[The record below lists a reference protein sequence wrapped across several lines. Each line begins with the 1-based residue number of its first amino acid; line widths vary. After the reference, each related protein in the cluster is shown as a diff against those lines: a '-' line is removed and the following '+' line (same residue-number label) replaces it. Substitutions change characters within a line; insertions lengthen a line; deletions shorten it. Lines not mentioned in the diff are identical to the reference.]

1 MTTGA
6 RDESALLLDVTRL
19 IWRRWAGRHP
29 TGIDRVCLAYLEH
42 YAPRAQAVVQH
53 ERYRQVLERDASR
66 RLFDLLMHPV
76 EGFRRRLA
84 TGALRPGR
92 RHDKN
97 VRGRP
102 YLNVG
107 HTGLDR
113 PGLGHWIRESGVKPV
128 YFVHDL
134 IPITHPEY
142 CRDGEGEKHVR
153 RMQTV
158 LHTGAAVVANSHAT
172 IDELNAFAAR
182 QGLQTP
188 KAVAAWLGTTPFPA
202 PAAVPA
208 SDRPT
213 FVTVGTIEARKN
225 HLFLLQLWTR
235 VAQKLGNDCPR
246 LLVIGQRGWESEQA
260 ADLLDRAE
268 ALKGVVVEAGGCS
281 DAELAAH
288 LSNASALLFPSLAE
302 GYGLPLVEALAA
314 GVPVIASHL
323 PVFRE
328 IGQGIPELLDPLD
341 GPGWERAILDYA
353 QAGSEKRR
361 EQCRRLDR
369 FITPTW
375 ADHLAKVDSLLATL

>member
-42 YAPRAQAVVQH
+42 YAPQAQAVVQH
-53 ERYRQVLERDASR
+53 ERYRHVLDRDASR
-66 RLFDLLMHPV
+66 RLFDLLMHPAD
-76 EGFRRRLA
+76 GFRRRLA
-84 TGALRPGR
+84 TGALRLGR
-92 RHDKN
+92 RYDRN

-102 YLNVG
+102 YLNAG

-113 PGLGHWIRESGVKPV
+113 PGLGDWVRETGVKPV

-142 CRDGEGEKHVR
+142 CRDGEREKHVR

-158 LHTGAAVVANSHAT
+158 LGTGAAVVANSQST
-172 IDELNAFAAR
+172 IDELNAFAR
-182 QGLQTP
+182 SEGLPAP
-188 KAVAAWLGTTPFPA
+188 KAVAAWLGTTPLPA
-202 PAAVPA
+202 PAAIPA
-208 SDRPT
+208 PDRPT

-235 VAQKLGNDCPR
+235 LAQKLGKECPR

-288 LSNASALLFPSLAE
+288 LSNAAALLFPSLAE

-314 GVPVIASHL
+314 GVPVIASEL

-328 IGQGIPELLDPLD
+328 IGQGIPELIDPLD

-353 QAGSEKRR
+353 QTDSERR
-361 EQCRRLDR
+361 RAQCSRLDG
-369 FITPTW
+369 FMTPTW